1 MSGDCS
7 VSAGSHHYLH
17 YHHLHHRS
25 GRFCLLAPCQAS
37 VCLWLCA
44 GVCMWHACMN
54 ATPTCI
60 RLAFFLAPSAKVSC
74 PASQDKN
81 MDDIE
86 GRVLCLV
93 TQWCPALCD
102 PMDCSPPGSSVHGDL
117 PGKNTGVG
125 CHALLQGI
133 FPTQVSNPDL
143 THCGWILYCL
153 SHQRSPRIPQW
164 VAYPFSRGSS

>member
-7 VSAGSHHYLH
+7 VSAGSHHYPH

-25 GRFCLLAPCQAS
+25 GRFCLLAPCQAW

-44 GVCMWHACMN
+44 GVCMWCACVN
-54 ATPTCI
+54 TTAICI
-60 RLAFFLAPSAKVSC
+60 RSAFFLAPSAKVSC
-74 PASQDKN
+74 PTNQNKN

-93 TQWCPALCD
+93 TQWCPTLCD

-133 FPTQVSNPDL
+133 FPTQRSNPGL
-143 THCGWILYCL
+143 PHCRLILYHL
-153 SHQRSPRIPQW
+153 SHQ
-164 VAYPFSRGSS
+164 GS

>member
-102 PMDCSPPGSSVHGDL
+102 PWTSARQAPLSM
-117 PGKNTGVG
+117 
-125 CHALLQGI
+125 GI
-133 FPTQVSNPDL
+133 CQAR
-143 THCGWILYCL
+143 ILE
-153 SHQRSPRIPQW
+153 W
-164 VAYPFSRGSS
+164 VAMPSSRGSSQPRYRIQISRIAGGFFTV